1 MNFTTG
7 NICNVLGKLSNHLTK
22 LIGDRLSNGILMKS
36 LVVVIIVT
44 IQLLVSVEVARAII
58 YFPLVISRDIERSR
72 GPGNMDC
79 MYIYY
84 IILLRQWW
92 VGITISSEAERAF

>member
-7 NICNVLGKLSNHLTK
+7 NICNVLRKLSNHLTK

-58 YFPLVISRDIERSR
+58 LFLLLISGDVERNP
-72 GPGNMDC
+72 GPGHIDC
-79 MYIYY
+79 M
-84 IILLRQWW
+84 QPK
-92 VGITISSEAERAF
+92 VNVVH